1 MEVFFLDVKADAE
14 VKLLS
19 RRIIL
24 CCLALMV
31 LSGMCVQM
39 AVCLAS
45 DDCSSEGPA
54 CCHDCACCS
63 LLLGF
68 PPAVQIH
75 SFASI
80 EVIRVIP
87 APRTIEKSNPRIERP
102 PRS

>member
-1 MEVFFLDVKADAE
+1 LLRSYAE
-14 VKLLS
+14 VKVLS
-19 RRIIL
+19 GRNIV

-31 LSGMCVQM
+31 LMGMCAQM

-63 LLLGF
+63 LLVGF
-68 PPAVQIH
+68 PPVIQIH
-75 SFASI
+75 SFAPI
-80 EVIRVIP
+80 EAVRVIP
-87 APRTIEKSNPRIERP
+87 APRTIEKSNPRLERP